1 LIPFAP
7 NFAPSFVQ
15 KINKKHPVKL
25 LQKLPIFKELCLLPI
40 TFIRQVLACVT
51 CPSLVEPSATGV
63 GQFPIDVR
71 ERARE
76 LLEAFGGGRVG
87 IQI

>member
-1 LIPFAP
+1 VIKA
-7 NFAPSFVQ
+7 NIGDAQ
-15 KINKKHPVKL
+15 AMG
-25 LQKLPIFKELCLLPI
+25 QRPI

-63 GQFPIDVR
+63 GQFPADVR

-76 LLEAFGGGRVG
+76 LLAACGGGSVG
-87 IQI
+87 TQFWTIFN